1 VLFIYNED
9 LKKIPVISLNEKD
22 PPFTKIMVFE
32 IPTNS
37 RLLYVSP
44 EFLATA
50 PGTVCPLDL
59 HKPWVLAQ
67 PRQVVCSRSKSPETG
82 IRKRAVYRCKKCGKP
97 RRGHRCNK

>member
-1 VLFIYNED
+1 
-9 LKKIPVISLNEKD
+9 
-22 PPFTKIMVFE
+22 MVFE

-44 EFLATA
+44 EFLVAT

-67 PRQVVCSRSKSPETG
+67 PRQVVCSRTKSPDTVQSGG
-82 IRKRAVYRCKKCGKP
+82 IRKRAVYRCKRCGRP